1 MRTIGERYA
10 PAMLIKGEAD
20 AEAYLDLLVVE
31 HMQAHVELTREQAV
45 KIEREN
51 LAYYAGLCSN
61 ETRER
66 VERLFKCAHPVFGSI
81 AINGPPAPEEAESM
95 GRLAGRL
102 KVGDQ

>member
-1 MRTIGERYA
+1 
-10 PAMLIKGEAD
+10 MLIKGEAD